1 MAETAT
7 RQNVLEQL
15 DQRVPTKFYWSLTL
29 LATIGGFLFG
39 YDTANIG
46 SALNFIPYKMGDFEL
61 GYLVAGTSLGAA
73 AGALS
78 AGPLTD
84 RFGRRALLI
93 VDALIYALGAVLMA
107 FTPNVGV
114 LLFART
120 LIGLAIGADSAIAT
134 AYISEYAPRT
144 RRGSLGMLQQWMIT
158 VGILFAYLVA
168 LVILWAMPGSA
179 TTLDWRLLFGLGALP
194 AVIGL
199 VLRFEMPESPRWLMR
214 KARYDDTRKAFAKLG
229 MDVSPEDVE
238 YTARQ
243 LEQTD
248 QRQERVRKRGWSP
261 GVRRALMVVC
271 GFFVFQ
277 QVTGINV
284 PFYYGPKLLGSYFQ
298 SGNGEVATTTAGVEV
313 TTIMT
318 VVNVAAT
325 YFAFRHIDRIG
336 RRKLA
341 LGGFGGMAVSA
352 LIAAA
357 GVGLMTGIPRIVVTM
372 IGLAKQ
378 PRSAP
383 PWTGWRTTR
392 SSRRSRHG
400 SARSAWA
407 GCSCASPCCAW
418 SRSCSSIATWQRQR
432 ACPSKRSASSS
443 RARLPASARLAKLAR
458 TRHGDTA
465 HPRRATDGRPGDR
478 PLGRSPG
485 LPHVSGAPRAGKP
498 TIESARQRPTKE
510 VSSCVS
516 VPACSSSHLARS

>member
-1 MAETAT
+1 MAETAI

-15 DQRVPTKFYWSLTL
+15 DKRVPTKFYWSLTL

-46 SALNFIPYKMGDFEL
+46 SALNFIPYDMGDFEL

-93 VDALIYALGAVLMA
+93 VDALIYALGALLMA

-134 AYISEYAPRT
+134 AYISEYAPRK

-168 LVILWAMPGSA
+168 LVILWAMPGNA
-179 TTLDWRLLFGLGALP
+179 TTLDWRLLFGLGAVP

-229 MDVSPEDVE
+229 MDVSVEDVE
-238 YTARQ
+238 YTAQQ

-248 QRQERVRKRGWSP
+248 QRQERVRKHGWSP

-277 QVTGINV
+277 QITGINV

-298 SGNGEVATTTAGVEV
+298 SGSGEVATTTAGVEV

-352 LIAAA
+352 VIAAA

-372 IGLAKQ
+372 IGLDMFIACF
-378 PRSAP
+378 AVGVGG
-383 PWTGWRTTR
+383 TGWLIQGEMFPTAVR
-392 SSRRSRHG
+392 G
-400 SARSAWA
+400 QA
-407 GCSCASPCCAW
+407 AS
-418 SRSCSSIATWQRQR
+418 IGATVDWLANYALIEAFPAWQRSIGLGWVLVCFAVLCVVAVLFVNRYLPETKGLSVEEISEQFESQAAGQR
-432 ACPSKRSASSS
+432 Q
-443 RARLPASARLAKLAR
+443 AREARPKA
-458 TRHGDTA
+458 
-465 HPRRATDGRPGDR
+465 PRRY
-478 PLGRSPG
+478 
-485 LPHVSGAPRAGKP
+485 GAPATG
-498 TIESARQRPTKE
+498 
-510 VSSCVS
+510 
-516 VPACSSSHLARS
+516 H